1 MTGWRSPAAAAVL
14 AGLLVSGTPAA
25 AAAAPVTSA
34 EVDHRTL
41 FRFADRD
48 ILESSGLVDA
58 GSVVYTMN
66 DSGAGP
72 LLYAV
77 DPGTGETTGVT
88 AYTSDDVVDVEALA
102 PAGSEDEHH
111 GSGGR

>member
-1 MTGWRSPAAAAVL
+1 MTGWRSPAAVL

-72 LLYAV
+72 RLYAV
-77 DPGTGETTGVT
+77 DPGYRTGGI
-88 AYTSDDVVDVEALA
+88 A
-102 PAGSEDEHH
+102 PYCLIEPS
-111 GSGGR
+111 R